1 MARFSR
7 GNRRA
12 NKSKRSSSGG
22 GGRSAA
28 ARGNFKRSVNKA
40 RSRGIDSRDASQK
53 LQQQKKQVS
62 NIQGDGRSQAAQRLA
77 VQPSINKNQNIVNQQ
92 KNRESIQRMA
102 NKGTINRSDFKGGK
116 ARLAGESPQDYA
128 KFMQGLHKSNPA
140 AMKKAF
146 PWSSGS
152 MIGKLA
158 NFIPGM
164 GAIKGIAGLL
174 NQGKNKIQSA
184 GSGIKDALTQEFSG
198 TVNGIKD
205 LFNGNTTTDPASQGI
220 RTLPESVFEQQNMMF
235 PQQGFPQQGFNSN
248 LPIENL
254 EEFSRIFNYPGN
266 QNYGGREIFATN
278 QPMGLETISEEDIMN
293 LPYNKMYKTEGDLI
307 TRYNDGMINRANGG
321 YMGSFPNQNLN
332 TESLS
337 ASDNIDDRIMKN
349 LQFENQ
355 SRGTYGTGF

>member
-1 MARFSR
+1 MSRLR
-7 GNRRA
+7 GNRR
-12 NKSKRSSSGG
+12 NRSRPSGGG

-28 ARGNFKRSVNKA
+28 ARGNFQKSVNKA
-40 RSRGIDSRDASQK
+40 RSRGIDSRDASQR
-53 LQQQKKQVS
+53 LQQQKNQQN
-62 NIQGDGRSQAAQRLA
+62 NIQGDGRSQAAQRAA

-102 NKGTINRSDFKGGK
+102 NKGVINRSDFKDGA
-116 ARLAGESPQDYA
+116 ARLTGESPQDYA

-140 AMKKAF
+140 AMQKAF
-146 PWSSGS
+146 PWSSGAGV
-152 MIGKLA
+152 GKLM
-158 NFIPGM
+158 NFLPGM
-164 GAIKGIAGLL
+164 GALKGIAGLL
-174 NQGKNKIQSA
+174 NQGKNKAQSA
-184 GSGIKDALTQEFSG
+184 GSGIKDALTQGFSG
-198 TVNGIKD
+198 TINGIKD

-220 RTLPESVFEQQNMMF
+220 RTLPESVFEQQEIM
-235 PQQGFPQQGFNSN
+235 FPQQGFNSN
-248 LPIENL
+248 LPVENL

-278 QPMGLETISEEDIMN
+278 QPMGLETISEEEIMR
-293 LPYNKMYKTEGDLI
+293 LPYNQMYKTSGDLI
-307 TRYNDGMINRANGG
+307 TRMNDGTVNRANGG
-321 YMGSFPNQNLN
+321 YMNSFPNQNLN